1 MKLYKVVTAFLLLI
15 LGSYSHAQVV
25 INSATLSNPIIAG
38 QPVQLTVILENED
51 LSPHPAAVGFIHISG
66 PSVPDW
72 QTSDPSC
79 TFVPV
84 DGGQGPGEEG
94 EGGELPGTPTGSYDC
109 GSVDGNTGS
118 PLKKPSNSKRN
129 TPGIDFSASQAT
141 VPGGSSNQ
149 TQFVFSFTP
158 EAGNYE
164 MVVSS
169 IFCIS
174 GPNCDVVLNFTADT
188 LDPEINAN
196 LQTSVDENAGQATL
210 RFSLSQPGN
219 SDIALEVNT
228 LDGSAKAGE
237 DYQAVSQTVTWPA
250 GDSSQKTVVIP
261 IIDDQKFEGNETFQ
275 VELTQLDVDI
285 PVNSP
290 LSFQI
295 TINEDDPEPPGT
307 IQWTQSQL
315 TLTEDSGTITLTAQ
329 RIEGAAGNISVNYQ
343 TVSDTASAD
352 LDFQNSQGTLSWSDG
367 DHTDRTVS
375 ITINKDLLQEE
386 TESFFVELS
395 NPTGGALLGN
405 QKSVELKI
413 ADVRDPQAP
422 NVDVGADIEVTD
434 FDGDGE
440 VEVNLD
446 ASNSSS
452 LNSEID
458 TVEWIF
464 DGEVIANGI
473 KTSALLP
480 VGNNQVTARI
490 TNKAGLISEKIL
502 NVLVKEQQSAN
513 QDKLAT
519 TPGIDRNER
528 SLAESLDNLC
538 PRLAEADQLNPL
550 SGAQKNL
557 LTRCN
562 GLLDPDLSDEDQ
574 AAALQA
580 IAGEEVAALLSTATD
595 FASVQQSNIRTRLTQ
610 LRRGGSGIDLSGLNI
625 QTDSGTLN
633 GNLLASALS
642 SKLGGAASGDEDTY
656 LLESSRWGV
665 FLNGNILYGDKD
677 KTDAQNGYD
686 LDVKGLTMGMD
697 YRITDNAVAGLA
709 IGFAD
714 TDLDY
719 KQNGGTMDA
728 ESQFI
733 TAYGSYYDDKNYYI
747 DVSVTRGNSDY
758 DMLRRVEYKDMFG
771 QVNTQ
776 IDSSTSGR
784 QLLATF
790 DAGYDFI
797 KGPFIIGPNLGVSYN
812 KTNIDQFNE
821 RGSSGL
827 ELAYGRQEAS
837 VQSASLGW
845 HSSYTMLRDWGVL
858 TAQFNGNYYR
868 DIKNDENQVIAAF
881 VHDPFGD
888 SNSPLAPMVVRTDAI
903 DKSYMSFNVALAAQF
918 QHGLSGFVDYRYLA
932 GASNISS
939 AELSFGMR
947 YELKF

>member
-25 INSATLSNPIIAG
+25 INSATLSSPIIAG
-38 QPVQLTVILENED
+38 QPVQLTVILENQD
-51 LSPHPAAVGFIHISG
+51 ISPQIAAVDFIHISG
-66 PSVPDW
+66 PSIPDW
-72 QTSDPSC
+72 QTSDPNC
-79 TFVPV
+79 TFVPF
-84 DGGQGPGEEG
+84 DGEREGQGQPGD
-94 EGGELPGTPTGSYDC
+94 PTPTGGYDC
-109 GSVDGNTGS
+109 GSVDGNSGS
-118 PLKKPSNSKRN
+118 PLKKRTNSKRN
-129 TPGIDFSASQAT
+129 IPGIDFITSQAS
-141 VPGGSSNQ
+141 VPGGGSNQ
-149 TQFVFSFTP
+149 SQFVFSFTP
-158 EAGNYE
+158 VAGSYE

-169 IFCIS
+169 VFCLS
-174 GPNCDVVLNFTADT
+174 DPSCDVVLNFTADE

-210 RFSLSQPGN
+210 NFSLSQAGN

-228 LDGSAKAGE
+228 LDGSAKSGE
-237 DYQAVSQTVTWPA
+237 DYQAVSQTVVWPA

-261 IIDDQKFEGNETFQ
+261 IIDDKKFEGDETFQ

-285 PVNSP
+285 PVNAP
-290 LSFQI
+290 LTFQI

-315 TLTEDSGTITLTAQ
+315 SLTEDSGTITLKAQ
-329 RIEGAAGNISVNYQ
+329 RSDGAAGDISVSYQ
-343 TVSDTASAD
+343 TLADTASAD
-352 LDFQNSQGTLSWSDG
+352 LDFQSSQGILSWGDG
-367 DHTDRTVS
+367 DSQDKTVS
-375 ITINKDLLQEE
+375 ITIKKDLLQEE

-580 IAGEEVAALLSTATD
+580 IAGEEVAALLSTSTD

-771 QVNTQ
+771 QVNAQ

>member
-1 MKLYKVVTAFLLLI
+1 MKLYQVVTAFLLLI
-15 LGSYSHAQVV
+15 LGSFSHAQVV
-25 INSATLSNPIIAG
+25 INSATLSNPIVAG

-51 LSPHPAAVGFIHISG
+51 LSQHPAEVGFIHLSG

-79 TFVPV
+79 TFIPFEE
-84 DGGQGPGEEG
+84 GQPGEDFGDEQP
-94 EGGELPGTPTGSYDC
+94 PGTPTGSYDC
-109 GSVDGNTGS
+109 GSLDGNTGS
-118 PLKKPSNSKRN
+118 PLKKRGSSKRN
-129 TPGIDFSASQAT
+129 SPGIDFTASQAS

-149 TQFVFSFTP
+149 SQFVFSFIP
-158 EAGNYE
+158 EAGSYE

-169 IFCIS
+169 VFCLS
-174 GPNCDVVLNFTADT
+174 SPNCDVILNFTADQ

-210 RFSLSQPGN
+210 SFSLSQPGN

-228 LDGSAKAGE
+228 LDGSAKSGE
-237 DYQAVSQTVTWPA
+237 DYQAVSQTVLWPA
-250 GDSSQKTVVIP
+250 GDSSQKTVIIP
-261 IIDDQKFEGNETFQ
+261 IIDDQKFEGDETFQ

-315 TLTEDSGTITLTAQ
+315 DLNEDSGTITLTAQ
-329 RIEGAAGNISVNYQ
+329 RIEGAAGNISVSYQ
-343 TVSDTASAD
+343 TVADTATAD
-352 LDFQNSQGTLSWSDG
+352 LDFQTSQGSLSWSDG
-367 DHTDRTVS
+367 DSADKTVS

-386 TESFFVELS
+386 VESFIVELN
-395 NPTGGALLGN
+395 NPTGGALIGN
-405 QKSVELKI
+405 PKSVELKI

-434 FDGDGE
+434 FDGDGN

-458 TVEWIF
+458 KVEWIF
-464 DGEVIANGI
+464 EGKVIANGI
-473 KTSALLP
+473 KATALLP
-480 VGNNQVTARI
+480 VGKNQVTARI

-502 NVLVKEQQSAN
+502 NVLVKEQQSSR
-513 QDKLAT
+513 QDKLAS

-538 PRLAEADQLNPL
+538 PRLAEVDQLNPL

-610 LRRGGSGIDLSGLNI
+610 LRRGGGGIDLSGLNI

-686 LDVKGLTMGMD
+686 LDVKGLTMGLD
-697 YRITDNAVAGLA
+697 YRITDNTVAGLA

-728 ESQFI
+728 ESQFV

-771 QVNTQ
+771 QVNAQ

-821 RGSSGL
+821 RGNSGL
-827 ELAYGRQEAS
+827 ELAYGSQEAS
-837 VQSASLGW
+837 MQSASLGW

-868 DIKNDENQVIAAF
+868 DIKNDEDQVIASF

-903 DKSYMSFNVALAAQF
+903 DKSYMTFNLALAAQF